1 MKKQNLFYDSSVS
14 ELKAKNSLRSLYNG
28 VRIPWGGIILGLII
42 NMLAMLLLAT
52 QAENVALLQT
62 GQHKNLN
69 PFFAYTL
76 LYIIDCAVFYL
87 SVIGDKA
94 LVTLNTR
101 VRKKMWAK
109 ILKISARDLE
119 KENPASLLSR
129 ITNDSEYASKPFT
142 ILTVV
147 FSVVAFLLGLSGT
160 LKKMDLSSYG
170 PIVGIAVF
178 LALIVAAISV
188 RMVFVVST
196 AKQSKIANLTK
207 YYSEQLGSTKFIKAS
222 RGEAR
227 TVDKALGLI
236 EERYGAERNYAVYQ
250 LVNALTASVLQL
262 ALYGATFA
270 SAIVLLKSGVL
281 RDLTGT
287 ARFYSSFNLIC
298 GGLMNIVVLPQV
310 IAETVGG
317 TKKIGQVNSMKSE
330 NLEAGEDF
338 TKSDISFRNLS
349 FLYDDKRTID
359 GASMTFEV
367 GKITAVV
374 GPNGSGKSTVVKL
387 FSRLYHAEEGDILAG
402 ERPASAISLKSW
414 REQFSVVSQNASL
427 FSGSLKENLL
437 YGAESE
443 VSDERLAQA
452 IEVAGLNELVREKGL
467 DYEIGVKGS
476 RLSGGEQQRVAIAR
490 AFIADKDYL
499 ILDEATA
506 NLDTKTEAEVIGRLF
521 DAVKGKT
528 VIVIAH
534 SMDVVAH
541 ADNIIVLRDGKVEA
555 AGPRQQMITNNSFVK
570 EMEVQ

>member
-1 MKKQNLFYDSSVS
+1 MKKQSLFNDSSVN
-14 ELKAKNSLRSLYNG
+14 EIKTKNSLRSLYKG
-28 VRIPWGGIILGLII
+28 VKIPWGGILLGLIVS
-42 NMLAMLLLAT
+42 MLAMLLLAT
-52 QAENVALLQT
+52 QAENVSLMQT
-62 GQHKNLN
+62 GQHKDLN

-129 ITNDSEYASKPFT
+129 ITTDSEYASMPFT
-142 ILTVV
+142 ILTTV
-147 FSVVAFLLGLSGT
+147 FSVVTFLLGLAGE
-160 LKKMDLSSYG
+160 LKKMDLSAYG
-170 PIVGIAVF
+170 PIVGIAVL
-178 LALIVAAISV
+178 LALIVAIISV

-222 RGEAR
+222 RGEER

-250 LVNALTASVLQL
+250 LVNALSASILQL
-262 ALYGATFA
+262 ALFGATFA
-270 SAIVLLKSGVL
+270 AAIVLLKSGAL

-287 ARFYSSFNLIC
+287 ARFYSNFSLIC

-310 IAETVGG
+310 IAETIGG
-317 TKKIGQVNSMKSE
+317 TKKISYVNSMESE
-330 NLEAGEDF
+330 NLEEGEEF
-338 TKSDISFRNLS
+338 AKSDIAFKGVS

-359 GASMTFEV
+359 NADMTFEA
-367 GKITAVV
+367 GKITALV

-387 FSRLYHAEEGDILAG
+387 FSRLYKAESGDILAG
-402 ERPASAISLKSW
+402 DRPASDISLKSW
-414 REQFSVVSQNASL
+414 RENFSVVSQNASL
-427 FSGSLKENLL
+427 FSGTVKDNIL
-437 YGAESE
+437 YGAKTE
-443 VSDERLAQA
+443 VSEDELLQA
-452 IEVAGLNELVREKGL
+452 IEVAGLSELVSEKGL
-467 DYEIGVKGS
+467 DYEIGVKGGK
-476 RLSGGEQQRVAIAR
+476 LSGGEQQRVAIAR
-490 AFIADKDYL
+490 ALIADKDYL

-506 NLDTKTEAEVIGRLF
+506 NLDTKTEAEVIGKLLET
-521 DAVKGKT
+521 VKGKT

-534 SMDVVAH
+534 TMDVVEH

-555 AGPRQQMITNNSFVK
+555 AGPREQIVSGNSFMK
-570 EMEVQ
+570 AMED